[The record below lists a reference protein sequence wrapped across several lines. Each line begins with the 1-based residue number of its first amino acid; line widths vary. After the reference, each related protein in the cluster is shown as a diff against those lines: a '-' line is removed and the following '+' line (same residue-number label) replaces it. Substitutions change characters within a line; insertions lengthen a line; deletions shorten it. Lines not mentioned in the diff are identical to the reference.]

1 MAISEINNNINLI
14 LNEIG
19 RVFVSVNQKEADSF
33 TKAILRAKKIVL
45 IGSGRMGLDSKAFS
59 MRLSHLGLNSSCLGD
74 SNVPSIGKGDLV
86 VIASGSGETQT
97 IYDLS
102 KIARQNKARVFLIT
116 ANPKSRIGRLAD
128 GLVVIKA
135 PTKFDRKIRSVQ
147 PMTTLN
153 EQCLQIFYDA
163 IVLML
168 MKRLK
173 KTHASM
179 WKKHS
184 NLE

>member
-1 MAISEINNNINLI
+1 MAISEINNNIDLI
-14 LNEIG
+14 LKEID
-19 RVFVSVNQKEADSF
+19 RILASVKQKEADSLI
-33 TKAILRAKKIVL
+33 KAILRAKKVVL
-45 IGSGRMGLDSKAFS
+45 VGSGRMGLVSKAFS
-59 MRLSHLGLNSSCLGD
+59 MRLSHLGFSSSCLGD
-74 SNVPSIGKGDLV
+74 SNVPSVGKSDLV
-86 VIASGSGETQT
+86 IVASGSGETQT
-97 IYDLS
+97 IYDLA
-102 KIARQNKARVFLIT
+102 KIAKQSKARVFLIT
-116 ANPKSRIGRLAD
+116 ANPRSRIGRLAD
-128 GLVVIKA
+128 GLVIIKA
-135 PTKFDRKIRSVQ
+135 PTKFDRKTKSIQ

-153 EQCLQIFYDA
+153 EQCLGIFYDA